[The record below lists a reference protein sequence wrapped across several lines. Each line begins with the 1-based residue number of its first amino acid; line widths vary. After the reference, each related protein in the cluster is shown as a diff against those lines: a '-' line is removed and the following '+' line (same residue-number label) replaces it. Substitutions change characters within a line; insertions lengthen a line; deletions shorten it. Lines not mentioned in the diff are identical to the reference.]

1 MTGARPEA
9 VGRAAASWTCSGGC
23 SGSRRLGGC
32 RCRRGGLRRGTH
44 GAADHQSRGQSR
56 CVFQVHA
63 HSFRDAMGVLRELFA
78 SATFITF
85 EKPSQYMKN
94 AELNTRIGIGGR
106 MSNSAQKNTSGELN
120 RRDFLQGMAGI
131 GVLGSSAIASAKSD
145 PPIPIIDAHI
155 HLFDA
160 SRPQGAPYK
169 GPKEFTGHI
178 SLPAAYRKL
187 ATPLGIKGAIAVEAS
202 SWVEDNLWLLETAQT
217 DTIMVG
223 VIGRLQPEKP
233 EFAEYLERYHK
244 NPLYRGIR
252 INISARNHLMPQLDI
267 SSVVDNLKL
276 LAQSD
281 LVLETANPSI
291 ELLQT
296 VVRVNDLVPELR
308 IVIDHLPVMDPVPE
322 ELPLYTSTLEQ
333 IRQRPNLFLKLSV
346 FLRRG
351 DGTGAKDLGSPRE
364 RLDRLIKIFGEDRI
378 IFGSDYPNSA
388 GTATLGEIVSLVKEY
403 FAAQPRPVAEKY
415 FWKNSLQCYKWI
427 RRTPQQPAIA

>member
-1 MTGARPEA
+1 M
-9 VGRAAASWTCSGGC
+9 C
-23 SGSRRLGGC
+23 
-32 RCRRGGLRRGTH
+32 
-44 GAADHQSRGQSR
+44 
-56 CVFQVHA
+56 
-63 HSFRDAMGVLRELFA
+63 VLRGLFA
-78 SATFITF
+78 SSTFITF

-94 AELNTRIGIGGR
+94 AELNTRIAIGGR

-120 RRDFLQGMAGI
+120 RRDFLQGMAAI
-131 GVLGSSAIASAKSD
+131 GVLGSGAIAAAKSD

-267 SSVVDNLKL
+267 SPVVNNLKL

-308 IVIDHLPVMDPVPE
+308 IVIDHLPVMDPTPE
-322 ELPLYTSTLEQ
+322 EAPVYRSTLEQ
-333 IRQRPNLFLKLSV
+333 IRQRPNLFVKLSEILHRV
-346 FLRRG
+346 
-351 DGTGAKDLGSPRE
+351 DGNVAKDLASHRE
-364 RLDRLIKIFGEDRI
+364 RLDYLMQVFGEDRI
-378 IFGSDYPNSA
+378 IFGSDYPNSV
-388 GTATLGEIVSLVKEY
+388 GTATIGEVVSLVKQY
-403 FAAQPRPVAEKY
+403 FATQPRSVAEKY
-415 FWKNSLQCYKWI
+415 FWKNSLRCYKWTK
-427 RRTPQQPAIA
+427 RASQQPSIT